1 MKPDEFSDRLWEFAA
16 RVGKVV
22 DALPETKL
30 GRHVAGQLVRC
41 GTASAPNYDEA
52 RSAESRDDFVHKLGI
67 ATKEMRES
75 YGWLRFTIRFAL
87 LPPTKVAAIADE
99 AEQLLKMLSRSVHT
113 AKPRHDLTRQSEIKN
128 QPSIISNQQSAVTN
142 LQSPVSHLPTYQGLD
157 HLAIA
162 VPDTG
167 AALAIW
173 RDTFGFKVLYS
184 EDVNGG
190 TVRLTHL
197 DLGNTQLQLVQPLT
211 PDHPLQA
218 WLAKNG
224 PGLHHFCLKVDN
236 VEQAMKASPVPTA
249 PEMHQGTQGKRALFL
264 DKAATAGVQV
274 ELTGA

>member
-1 MKPDEFSDRLWEFAA
+1 MKPEEFSDRLWEFAA

-22 DALPETKL
+22 EALPETKL

-75 YGWLRFTIRFAL
+75 YGWLRFTIRSAL
-87 LPPTKVAAIADE
+87 LPAAKVAAIADE

-113 AKPRHDLTRQSEIKN
+113 AKPRHDLTRQSEI
-128 QPSIISNQQSAVTN
+128 SNQQSAVN
-142 LQSPVSHLPTYQGLD
+142 HLQSPVSHIPAYQGLD

-162 VPDTG
+162 VPETEE
-167 AALAIW
+167 ALAIW
-173 RDTFGFKVLYS
+173 RDKFGFKVLYN

-224 PGLHHFCLKVDN
+224 PGLHHFCLKVDDVGEAQQN
-236 VEQAMKASPVPTA
+236 SPVPTA
-249 PEMHQGTQGKRALFL
+249 SIPHQGTQGKRALFL
-264 DKAATAGVQV
+264 DKNATQGVQV
-274 ELTGA
+274 ELTGK